1 MKELIKKW
9 ESLDPKV
16 KQRAILGTVA
26 LVLLLILFSYASSR
40 SAEIKSKRV
49 EAPRNVTTDL
59 LTGRD
64 TSGLGIEGN
73 SMQIRKIREANEERD
88 LRLDDFMKKVEQQ
101 LKKADTKLLQSEII
115 KQGAELKNLQRQ
127 VKNNFTTQIDLATDI
142 NAQTAGSSQVTTV
155 PVITP
160 TVYRESDSWR
170 PKSEKDADIP
180 SNTLKKPKKLEIK
193 LFSAANKATEEDEGE
208 EQAGEEIYI
217 PAGSI
222 LSGTLIVGM
231 DAPTNESAKSD
242 PYPVLMRIK
251 GEAILPNMY
260 SMDIRECFI
269 IGAGFGDLSSER
281 AYVRGESISCI
292 NDDEEILESSIDLFA
307 VGEDGKTG
315 LRGRLVSKQGQILAR
330 ALMAGFMEGIAGAFA
345 PQKVQAISLQPG
357 EDAQFESLISTQAL
371 GSAALNGTS
380 KAVGR
385 LADYYIK
392 IAEGIF
398 PVIEIDAGR
407 RIDMIN
413 KKGMMLK
420 FVKVK
425 KS

>member
-1 MKELIKKW
+1 MISFL
-9 ESLDPKV
+9 P
-16 KQRAILGTVA
+16 
-26 LVLLLILFSYASSR
+26 
-40 SAEIKSKRV
+40 
-49 EAPRNVTTDL
+49 
-59 LTGRD
+59 
-64 TSGLGIEGN
+64 SG
-73 SMQIRKIREANEERD
+73 
-88 LRLDDFMKKVEQQ
+88 
-101 LKKADTKLLQSEII
+101 
-115 KQGAELKNLQRQ
+115 
-127 VKNNFTTQIDLATDI
+127 
-142 NAQTAGSSQVTTV
+142 TV